1 MTGPKLF
8 IRFFLF
14 IVLIFLIKGCYDD
27 EFVLMN
33 NQNEIVEIEIVEI
46 SEEYKLD
53 VGWAPPKLTRVCVIT
68 EKEAF
73 LEDFFAL
80 DGRPGVNDPTGVFC
94 GEIVIKISYSN
105 GDYELIEADGKGT
118 YSHDKDWY
126 TKHDGTFYFDRDEF
140 DNFIAKYIELY
151 TSS

>member
-1 MTGPKLF
+1 
-8 IRFFLF
+8 
-14 IVLIFLIKGCYDD
+14 
-27 EFVLMN
+27 MN

-80 DGRPGVNDPTGVFC
+80 DGRPGVNAGRFC
-94 GEIVIKISYSN
+94 IFHSRLLVIVLN
-105 GDYELIEADGKGT
+105 P
-118 YSHDKDWY
+118 
-126 TKHDGTFYFDRDEF
+126 F
-140 DNFIAKYIELY
+140 
-151 TSS
+151 